1 MSDNLR
7 LPTINAGQSGPCALA
22 PESGN
27 DLTALMT
34 TLAEPVPPSLRAYP
48 AKLFVEVTTR
58 CNLGCFMCVKQTDGC
73 CMTDGDLTPET
84 FAALEP
90 AFPHLEALVL
100 NGVGE
105 PLLNPHLETFI
116 RRAKSTMPATGWIGF
131 QSNGLLLSDSRA
143 FSLVEAGLD
152 KICLSIDA
160 ASPETFRKV
169 REGGEMLAIE
179 RAFTALAAAKV
190 SCNRPE
196 VQVGIEFVLMKSNLE
211 ELPAA
216 LRWGAEQG
224 ASFAIVTHVLPY
236 DASHAVE
243 AVYSNCTDEAIE
255 LFSRYKEKAKRQ
267 GLDIHRY
274 YESRWKYTKAPESR
288 RLVSLVDEMKN
299 EAMKRDLF
307 LDMSK
312 LLQLDS
318 GRIAEV
324 NAVLDRA
331 RTVALEYGLD
341 LRLPE
346 ITLNE
351 KRSCSFVEDGG
362 AFVSWEGNVSPCYF
376 LWHRYSCFASSWQ
389 QQVQPKVF
397 GNLTDRGIL
406 DTWNDPEFRSFR
418 ANVLAYDYP
427 NCSGC
432 GLAPCDYVQ
441 TDDFRQDCH
450 IKEVPCGACLWCM
463 GVFQCLR

>member
-1 MSDNLR
+1 
-7 LPTINAGQSGPCALA
+7 
-22 PESGN
+22 
-27 DLTALMT
+27 MT
-34 TLAEPVPPSLRAYP
+34 TSPEPQAPAFRAYP

-73 CMTDGDLTPET
+73 GMTEGDLTPET
-84 FAALEP
+84 FATLEP
-90 AFPHLEALVL
+90 AFPHLDALVL

-105 PLLNPHLETFI
+105 PLINPHLETFI
-116 RRAKSTMPATGWIGF
+116 RRAKSLMPAAGWIGF

-143 FSLVEAGLD
+143 LSLVEAGLD

-179 RAFTALAAAKV
+179 RAFKALAAAKER
-190 SCNRPE
+190 CNRPE
-196 VQVGIEFVLMKSNLE
+196 VQVGIEFVLMKSNLG
-211 ELPAA
+211 ELPSA
-216 LRWGAEQG
+216 LRWAAEQG
-224 ASFAIVTHVLPY
+224 ATFAIVTHVLPY
-236 DASHAVE
+236 DESHAVE
-243 AVYSNCTDEAIE
+243 AAYSTCTGEAIT
-255 LFSRYKEKAKRQ
+255 LFSKYKAEAERQ

-274 YESRWKYTKAPESR
+274 LGLRWKYAKDPEAR
-288 RLVSLVDEMKN
+288 RIVSLVDAMKN
-299 EAMKRDLF
+299 EAINRDLF
-307 LDMSK
+307 LDINK
-312 LLQLDS
+312 LLQLDN
-318 GRIAEV
+318 GKITEV
-324 NAVLDRA
+324 NAVLDEA
-331 RTVALEYGLD
+331 RTVALENGLD

-346 ITLNE
+346 IALRE

-376 LWHRYSCFASSWQ
+376 LWHRYSCFASNWQ

-397 GNLTDRGIL
+397 GILAERGIL
-406 DTWNDPEFRSFR
+406 DVWNDPAFRSFR

-441 TDDFRQDCH
+441 TEDFQQDCH

>member
-1 MSDNLR
+1 
-7 LPTINAGQSGPCALA
+7 
-22 PESGN
+22 
-27 DLTALMT
+27 MT
-34 TLAEPVPPSLRAYP
+34 TSPEPGPPSLRAYP

-73 CMTDGDLTPET
+73 GMTEGDLTPET
-84 FAALEP
+84 FATLEP
-90 AFPHLEALVL
+90 AFPHLDALVL

-105 PLLNPHLETFI
+105 PLINPHLETFI
-116 RRAKSTMPATGWIGF
+116 RKAKSSMPAAGWIGF

-143 FSLVEAGLD
+143 LSLVEAGLD

-179 RAFTALAAAKV
+179 RAFKALAAAKER
-190 SCNRPE
+190 CNRPE
-196 VQVGIEFVLMKSNLE
+196 VQVGIEFVLMKSNLG
-211 ELPAA
+211 ELPSA
-216 LRWGAEQG
+216 LRWAAEQG
-224 ASFAIVTHVLPY
+224 ATFAIVTHVLPY
-236 DASHAVE
+236 DESHAAE
-243 AVYSNCTDEAIE
+243 AVYSTCTGEAIT
-255 LFSRYKEKAKRQ
+255 LFAKYKAEAERQ

-274 YESRWKYTKAPESR
+274 LGLRWKYAKDPEAR
-288 RLVSLVDEMKN
+288 RIVSLVDAMKN
-299 EAMKRDLF
+299 EAINRDLF
-307 LDMSK
+307 LDINK

-318 GRIAEV
+318 GKITEV
-324 NAVLDRA
+324 NAVLDEA
-331 RTVALEYGLD
+331 RTVALENGLD

-346 ITLNE
+346 IALRE

-376 LWHRYSCFASSWQ
+376 LWHRYSCFASNWQ

-397 GNLTDRGIL
+397 GNLAERGIL
-406 DTWNDPEFRSFR
+406 DVWNDPAFRSFR

-441 TDDFRQDCH
+441 TEDFQQDCH